1 MKLDVGKGEPIFI
14 KQLNDTH
21 ISWKMYG
28 LEGQLILCETTITLV
43 MRARG
48 IDLGVKLHPLSA
60 LGTVQ
65 EATTEN
71 VHPTEHQTENAIG
84 GKWCSL
90 SQTEIE
96 RHWYTK
102 MEI

>member
-1 MKLDVGKGEPIFI
+1 
-14 KQLNDTH
+14 
-21 ISWKMYG
+21 
-28 LEGQLILCETTITLV
+28 

-48 IDLGVKLHPLSA
+48 IDLGVTLLPLSA
-60 LGTVQ
+60 LSTVQ

-71 VHPTEHQTENAIG
+71 LHHIEHQTGNAIG
-84 GKWCSL
+84 VKWRSL